1 MKQSLVPVIHPEYQ
15 LYQKGDRVF
24 CTSRQVAEAFEKRHD
39 SVLRDIRNLK
49 CSESFRLRNFVE
61 SFITVETGNGAKRKF
76 PVILMPRNGFMLLI
90 GSYTSEKAITIKE
103 AYMAQFDAMEAFIRD
118 YILAQDEFPIFTQA
132 IADAYE
138 DTKPWHFK
146 NEIDMIYRIVL
157 GMDAKRFREIHGLQK
172 GASIRPYLT
181 DAQHRAIRKLQAE
194 DIRLLYFGMDYDTR
208 KITLAGNALTAG
220 NTAALTI

>member
-1 MKQSLVPVIHPEYQ
+1 MKQPLLPVIHPEYQ

-39 SVLRDIRNLK
+39 NVLADIRKLH
-49 CSESFRLRNFVE
+49 CSENFRLLNFQE

-90 GSYTSEKAITIKE
+90 GTYTSEKAITIKE

-118 YILAQDEFPIFTQA
+118 YILAKDEFPIFTQA

-157 GMDAKRFREIHGLQK
+157 RHGRIKKAPFVLYCSYSIQGREYTNNERSLFSGQN
-172 GASIRPYLT
+172 Y
-181 DAQHRAIRKLQAE
+181 
-194 DIRLLYFGMDYDTR
+194 
-208 KITLAGNALTAG
+208 
-220 NTAALTI
+220 TISH